1 MQIKTLLLKL
11 ARESCLACLS
21 SLQERISMLQE
32 RPAELDMFMAYQVQS
47 STSAWLAD
55 PAQSCSL
62 QTFEASEL
70 LAHVLAVCKQEKC
83 QYWRVCR

>member
-1 MQIKTLLLKL
+1 MHALIDQHPAASGHQTLSLYFLMQIKTLLLKL

-47 STSAWLAD
+47 STSA
-55 PAQSCSL
+55 
-62 QTFEASEL
+62 
-70 LAHVLAVCKQEKC
+70 
-83 QYWRVCR
+83 